1 MLLSGEALRLLPC
14 VGLLDADI
22 AADDIQIFVSE
33 NFLALFTTDGA
44 NREGRLLAVR
54 VAGALHVLDNGVVWQ
69 IVVHSVSPASA
80 M

>member
-1 MLLSGEALRLLPC
+1 MLLSGEALRLLPR

-44 NREGRLLAVR
+44 NRKGRLLAVR